1 MAGSAIC
8 RQLARQGDVALVT
21 AARAVRRAAEQGQS
35 VVAERASRRIVA
47 VYDAIVLRGLAF
59 HEQQPALGRRPGA
72 RGKSARRPGH
82 NLLVRLRDF
91 KTEVLRFL
99 FDFAVPFTNN
109 QADSMTGWSSS
120 VDSPMPS
127 TL

>member
-1 MAGSAIC
+1 MS
-8 RQLARQGDVALVT
+8 RLLVT

-47 VYDAIVLRGLAF
+47 VYDAIILRGLAF

-99 FDFAVPFTNN
+99 CNSQAPPPPVSPIGNN
-109 QADSMTGWSSS
+109 GFLFSRPRLKLIACGAGT
-120 VDSPMPS
+120 
-127 TL
+127 